1 MVERVASRIATMLIN
16 IFFPRIDQFYTDINC
31 THIRTISQTSI
42 NKKNQSKIKQK
53 NLLHIFAK
61 KEKKNL
67 QLSLPYP
74 IVNDTSISIHPFL
87 SFLS

>member
-42 NKKNQSKIKQK
+42 NKKINQK
-53 NLLHIFAK
+53 NLLHIFVK

>member
-42 NKKNQSKIKQK
+42 NKKINQK
-53 NLLHIFAK
+53 NLLHIFVK

-74 IVNDTSISIHPFL
+74 IANDTSISIHPFP

>member
-1 MVERVASRIATMLIN
+1 MIERVASRIATMLIN

-42 NKKNQSKIKQK
+42 NKKINQK
-53 NLLHIFAK
+53 NLLHIFVK